1 MAELVQVV
9 QDATLAIASKSLHGL
24 QTDAV
29 PVVSSQKPS
38 THAETS
44 LSEALVQVYVA
55 PMAAFSTVE
64 QAATTPDLT

>member
-1 MAELVQVV
+1 MAELVHVV
-9 QDATLAIASKSLHGL
+9 QDATLASVANSLHGL

-55 PMAAFSTVE
+55 STAAFSTAE